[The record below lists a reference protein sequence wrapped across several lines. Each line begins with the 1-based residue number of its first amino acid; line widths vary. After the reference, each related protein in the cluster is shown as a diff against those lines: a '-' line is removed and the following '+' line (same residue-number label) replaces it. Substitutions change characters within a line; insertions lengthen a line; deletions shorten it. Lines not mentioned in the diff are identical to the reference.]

1 MALHHQTEEKFLFSA
16 LEKRIAGAKGILDTN
31 VHQHEEFHDG
41 LAAFEKY
48 VESALA
54 GKEEYSSERLLK
66 LIGGFSEPMMKHF
79 SDEIFTLTRLE
90 EAKQGA
96 EVMKIHEE
104 FEVLVRKDID
114 GVGRSVQYTDSCTK
128 ISPQSKVGPMTLLN
142 ADKTFEGGKHPFP
155 VMPFFVPYLIKHLV
169 SRKYAGAWKFGSC
182 DYWGNPVT
190 LFMNTPEGKKALA
203 VGKS

>member
-1 MALHHQTEEKFLFSA
+1 MALVHNTFIRALNSIYLHAPLIAASNKSLSHDLLSYCQCWVALVALHHETEEKFLFSA
-16 LEKRIAGAKGILDTN
+16 LEKRIPGAKGILDTN

-54 GKEEYSSERLLK
+54 SKEEYSSESLLK
-66 LIGGFSEPMMKHF
+66 LIDGFSGPLMKHF

-90 EAKQGA
+90 EANQGA

-114 GVGRSVQYTDSCTK
+114 GVGRLFSIQASCTH
-128 ISPQSKVGPMTLLN
+128 ISIGESWSYDAPQRRQ
-142 ADKTFEGGKHPFP
+142 D
-155 VMPFFVPYLIKHLV
+155 I
-169 SRKYAGAWKFGSC
+169 
-182 DYWGNPVT
+182 
-190 LFMNTPEGKKALA
+190 
-203 VGKS
+203 